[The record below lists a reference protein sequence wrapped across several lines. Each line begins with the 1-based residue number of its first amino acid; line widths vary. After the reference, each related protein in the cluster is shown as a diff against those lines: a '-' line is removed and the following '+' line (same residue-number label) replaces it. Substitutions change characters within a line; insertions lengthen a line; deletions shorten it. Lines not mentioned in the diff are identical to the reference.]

1 MGEISVTPAF
11 VKELYHDLARKYHS
25 HGTKIEQIWRSF
37 DQNQREK
44 AVKAGAAEGA
54 ILADPKDRTLGNMYK
69 LIPEWNLQDLL
80 QPESDYLLDHL
91 KHRATNSL
99 RDQYQSGVHGTA
111 GDRVFVLENIDH
123 LGRTRS
129 TRGGFM
135 LFINDAEYGES
146 FVFEE
151 TPDRDR
157 MMTELSA
164 AINTGCC
171 VSLLTGELILQRQSY
186 LLLALNIL
194 IEDILE
200 EGSSSREKALRFKK
214 PEETAH
220 TALSAMS
227 TDAKPRK
234 VSLQDVL
241 ALALDQKNNLEDYSS
256 LCRTEPVFL
265 AHAVNN
271 WFFSQPGLVPDEKGR
286 VMPLVTDKYISM
298 SIFEV
303 IHDSVIGAA
312 IWDYV
317 YRHLQV
323 LSQKINDRHCRA
335 IILQEMANICHFE
348 RCRVHKLFKRFVQ
361 MGSGSKYF
369 KRVSGVYD
377 DDCARA
383 LVVSSR
389 SVEKYLRS
397 VFNCTFGLAFM
408 GTPHHGSDMAQWAET
423 MRKFTSVFK
432 QTNPELLRALERD
445 SEVLA
450 RIQDEFHTLLRS
462 RSKDSPLE
470 IFCFY
475 EEKPLTVVGTVVPM
489 DSAILPGYL
498 HASLPYDHRD
508 MTKFASVDD
517 PGFITVTNVLRR
529 WAEVDRSEFVVPIG
543 NANADIQASR
553 FANSVIPK
561 HDRALIVPTK
571 VVAMDLSEEHTN
583 GSNTKSLQK
592 SPMDQCSTPLGRTDR
607 SNPMMATVNA
617 CDSLSTPSRRHDKL
631 NLKVLSGTSIANI
644 ITIPGTESITS
655 TNERRYMPVLFHR
668 LATAMNDQQNKRI
681 IRWSEDGNTVVIVN
695 EQVLTTK
702 LLPAFNIPNYF
713 SFTQQLEKLG
723 FRWVEQGYEHPCF
736 TRDIPEGQ
744 FHSIRGN
751 DRTSLPSSSTD
762 YQLIWPSNVANL
774 RTPSSISVTETL

>member
-1 MGEISVTPAF
+1 R
-11 VKELYHDLARKYHS
+11 AR
-25 HGTKIEQIWRSF
+25 
-37 DQNQREK
+37 
-44 AVKAGAAEGA
+44 
-54 ILADPKDRTLGNMYK
+54 ILAFGYDARVVDWNMVSQNRIGNHSR
-69 LIPEWNLQDLL
+69 NLL
-80 QPESDYLLDHL
+80 QAVADY
-91 KHRATNSL
+91 R
-99 RDQYQSGVHGTA
+99 
-111 GDRVFVLENIDH
+111 END
-123 LGRTRS
+123 
-129 TRGGFM
+129 
-135 LFINDAEYGES
+135 
-146 FVFEE
+146 
-151 TPDRDR
+151 
-157 MMTELSA
+157 MT
-164 AINTGCC
+164 
-171 VSLLTGELILQRQSY
+171 
-186 LLLALNIL
+186 
-194 IEDILE
+194 
-200 EGSSSREKALRFKK
+200 
-214 PEETAH
+214 
-220 TALSAMS
+220 
-227 TDAKPRK
+227 
-234 VSLQDVL
+234 
-241 ALALDQKNNLEDYSS
+241 
-256 LCRTEPVFL
+256 
-265 AHAVNN
+265 
-271 WFFSQPGLVPDEKGR
+271 
-286 VMPLVTDKYISM
+286 
-298 SIFEV
+298 
-303 IHDSVIGAA
+303 
-312 IWDYV
+312 
-317 YRHLQV
+317 
-323 LSQKINDRHCRA
+323 NDRH
-335 IILQEMANICHFE
+335 IIFVAHSLGGLICE
-348 RCRVHKLFKRFVQ
+348 
-361 MGSGSKYF
+361 
-369 KRVSGVYD
+369 D
-377 DDCARA
+377 A

-529 WAEVDRSEFVVPIG
+529 WVRAISEVAPRPAGQILNIYQMYRGTDKISDTNTGKLLSVARCANCNALNHPTSKCKWEKGDECHKCIFSPFISIIPHLLLNNANTSKANNMGTGQQNVNIPENATSAAAMATCEAIADTQRDAISVDNMTISVQTVPGRFLKRGVPLMILYHAYGKCLQLGWVKLIAQAHIMYGRDDIAKLEAEVDRSEFVVPIG

-617 CDSLSTPSRRHDKL
+617 L
-631 NLKVLSGTSIANI
+631 LSGTSIANI

-774 RTPSSISVTETL
+774 RTPSSISVTETSAGDGSVWSSPSDIQPLSARHGAPSGGVSCGINYRVAKRGRKSKAQHANRAV